1 MPCTELNGV
10 FPKGKLTHINAR
22 QFVPWQTGAVSLR
35 RSFMTT
41 ARTASSNPAFPAAH
55 RQATGNTAS
64 PEPQWRETLRDG
76 TSVLIRPIQPADTE
90 LERHFIEQLSPESRR
105 LRFLGQIGMPS
116 PALLEQLT
124 HPDAGRDAAFVA
136 LIAEG
141 AAKRE
146 IGVARFSA
154 QADGR
159 RCECAVTVSEDW
171 RNRGLAT
178 VLMQHLIEVARRRGI
193 ESMYSIDAAENPA
206 MDDLAAHLG
215 FTRRTDPDDA
225 TQVVHTLDLKAASV

>member
-1 MPCTELNGV
+1 MTSS
-10 FPKGKLTHINAR
+10 KTLT
-22 QFVPWQTGAVSLR
+22 SD
-35 RSFMTT
+35 
-41 ARTASSNPAFPAAH
+41 PAFPAAH
-55 RQATGNTAS
+55 RKTTRDSAS
-64 PEPQWRETLRDG
+64 TEPQWREKLRDG
-76 TSVLIRPIQPADTE
+76 TTVLIRPIHPADIE
-90 LERHFIEQLSPESRR
+90 LERRFIAELSPESRR
-105 LRFLGQIGMPS
+105 LRFLGQIGTPS
-116 PALLEQLT
+116 PALLDQLT
-124 HPDAGRDAAFVA
+124 HPDPRRDAAFVA

-193 ESMYSIDAAENPA
+193 ESMYSVDAAENPA

-215 FTRRTDPDDA
+215 FTCRRDPENA
-225 TQVVHTLDLKAASV
+225 TQVLHTLDLKAANV